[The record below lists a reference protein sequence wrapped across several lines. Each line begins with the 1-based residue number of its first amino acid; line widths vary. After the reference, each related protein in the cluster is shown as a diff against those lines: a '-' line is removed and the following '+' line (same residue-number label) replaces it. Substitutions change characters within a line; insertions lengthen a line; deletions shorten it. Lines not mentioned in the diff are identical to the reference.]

1 MQFFKV
7 CVVGNVSLLAIAG
20 AVTATAHTGAMGVV
34 KERMDAMS
42 TIGDANKVL
51 RAMFSGEAAYDADA
65 VAENA
70 AIIQGHA
77 GSALTELFPQG
88 SLDTPTEAKPEIW
101 QNWPEFTAL
110 AERLERSAEALAKAA
125 PNGPDRTDAPASSMG
140 AMMGQTDNMAS
151 MMGENPSSGME
162 MDVDAMS
169 AMPTGAIFAML
180 GDTCSAC
187 HTKFRIE
194 KD

>member
-7 CVVGNVSLLAIAG
+7 CVVGSVSLLAIAG

-42 TIGDANKVL
+42 AIGDANKVL
-51 RAMFSGEAAYDADA
+51 RAIFSGESPYNADT

-101 QNWPEFTAL
+101 QNWSEFSAL
-110 AERLERSAEALAKAA
+110 AARLEETAKALANAA
-125 PNGPDRTDAPASSMG
+125 PNGPGESDAPASSMG
-140 AMMGQTDNMAS
+140 AMMGQADNMAS
-151 MMGENPSSGME
+151 MMGESPSPGME

-169 AMPTGAIFAML
+169 AMPAGAIFAMM